1 MKEILL
7 YTIPSL
13 ISSFVGYIIGYRKNV
28 VDLQTT
34 RLDNLEKSIKVYNVI
49 IDDMADKIE
58 ELTAEIHR
66 LEERI
71 EKLLEENKKLKS
83 KQNEK

>member
-1 MKEILL
+1 MKDILL
-7 YTIPSL
+7 YSVPS
-13 ISSFVGYIIGYRKNV
+13 IITTFIGYLFGYKRNI
-28 VDLQTT
+28 VDMQSS

-49 IDDMADKIE
+49 IDDMANKIE

-71 EKLLEENKKLKS
+71 EKLMEENKKLKA
-83 KQNEK
+83 QI

>member
-1 MKEILL
+1 MKDILL
-7 YTIPSL
+7 YSIPSIL
-13 ISSFVGYIIGYRKNV
+13 TTIIGYIFGYKRNV
-28 VDLQTT
+28 VDMQST

-71 EKLLEENKKLKS
+71 ENLLEENKKLKE
-83 KQNEK
+83 QI